1 MPSNRP
7 NSNGALLSA
16 RTALIL
22 LFSVLAAMAVTG
34 LLVLDGRSLAAAA
47 VVGIGV
53 LAAATKF
60 FHWLIR

>member
-1 MPSNRP
+1 MPSNRSESDSP
-7 NSNGALLSA
+7 LLSA

-22 LFSVLAAMAVTG
+22 LFSVLAATAVTG
-34 LLVLDGRSLAAAA
+34 LLVADGRSLAAAG

-60 FHWLIR
+60 FHWLIS